1 MYYIDQK
8 NGLIYRQ
15 FTSPPEKGSVVHKQ
29 LVLPHSLR
37 ESVLEVAHDSIL
49 GGHLATKKTYDRVT
63 SNFFWPGAYDDVSRY
78 CQSCDICPKGR
89 CGKTPLSG
97 TVSHV
102 IYVPKGRCGKT
113 PLVAMPII
121 GEPFARV
128 AIDLV
133 GPLPMSGRKHGWILT
148 LVDCATRY
156 PEAIP
161 MKGMDTIE
169 CAEELVNIFSRIG
182 IPQEILSDRGSQF
195 V

>member
-1 MYYIDQK
+1 MFYIDQK
-8 NGLIYRQ
+8 NGLMYRQ

-49 GGHLATKKTYDRVT
+49 GGHLATKKTYDRVI

-78 CQSCDICPKGR
+78 CQSCDICQR
-89 CGKTPLSG
+89 T
-97 TVSHV
+97 
-102 IYVPKGRCGKT
+102 IPKGRCGKT

-133 GPLPMSGRKHGWILT
+133 GPLPMSGRKHRWILT
-148 LVDCATRY
+148 LVDCANFIPRRY
-156 PEAIP
+156 P
-161 MKGMDTIE
+161 
-169 CAEELVNIFSRIG
+169 
-182 IPQEILSDRGSQF
+182 
-195 V
+195 